1 MIFAKN
7 QPSCEERRADNSQPR
22 KNVTD
27 EFENVRTSLTN

>member
-7 QPSCEERRADNSQPR
+7 QPSCEERRAGNSQPR

-27 EFENVRTSLTN
+27 EFENIRTSSTN